1 MDHYL
6 AVEDVAEA
14 VVAAAVVAAA
24 AAAAVAAG
32 RPDTIKERAMPL
44 RELVVVRSCYLPH
57 CYFLH

>member
-14 VVAAAVVAAA
+14 VV
-24 AAAAVAAG
+24 AVAAG

-44 RELVVVRSCYLPH
+44 RELAAVRSCYLPR